1 MSGNSLAP
9 IVYFA
14 FNRPEHTRRSLAAI
28 KANALAAR
36 SLLYI
41 YVDGP
46 RADESA
52 EGIGAIE
59 QVRRI
64 VASDQWCG
72 RVELR
77 IREAN
82 VGLGKG
88 LPSAIS
94 ETLEMHDRIIV
105 VEDDVIVSPGFLEY
119 MNAALDLYADDERVM
134 HVSAFTSPVE
144 VPPDYPETTF
154 FYNHTTCWGWGTWRR
169 AWQHFTQNGARL
181 MREIDA
187 SGRKRYINLDNAH
200 EYYWALRYL
209 DEGRSQDWN
218 CYWHVAVALRG
229 GHCLHPAKSLTD
241 NIGFDGSG
249 AQCSA
254 DMDYQS
260 PEVADRLPIRRIP
273 VEEDR
278 HLRAML
284 TQRPLRTRAELRF
297 KSVARTIYFG
307 IADRL
312 KPRVLPE
319 RRGY

>member
-1 MSGNSLAP
+1 MTLGSLAP
-9 IVYFA
+9 VVFFA
-14 FNRPEHTRRSLAAI
+14 FNRPDHTLRSLTAL
-28 KANALAAR
+28 KANPLADR

-41 YVDGP
+41 FCDGP
-46 RADESA
+46 RADESP
-52 EGIGAIE
+52 EGIDAIE

-88 LPSAIS
+88 LPSAIG
-94 ETLEMHDRIIV
+94 EVLAMHERIIV

-119 MNAALDLYADDERVM
+119 MNAALDLYADDEKVM
-134 HVSAFTSPVE
+134 HISAFTSPVE
-144 VPPDYPETTF
+144 IPADYGETTF

-169 AWQHFTQNGARL
+169 AWRHFTQDGARL

-218 CYWHVAVALRG
+218 CYWHVVVALRG
-229 GHCLHPAKSLTD
+229 GCCLHPAKSLTD

-249 AQCSA
+249 VQCSA
-254 DMDYQS
+254 DMDYQT
-260 PEVADRLPIRRIP
+260 PEIVERLTVRRIP
-273 VEEDR
+273 VRENQ
-278 HLRAML
+278 LIRALL
-284 TQRPLRTRAELRF
+284 TQRPLRTRAELRL
-297 KSVARTIYFG
+297 KSIARTIYFG
-307 IADRL
+307 IKDGSSQFFDR
-312 KPRVLPE
+312 
-319 RRGY
+319 